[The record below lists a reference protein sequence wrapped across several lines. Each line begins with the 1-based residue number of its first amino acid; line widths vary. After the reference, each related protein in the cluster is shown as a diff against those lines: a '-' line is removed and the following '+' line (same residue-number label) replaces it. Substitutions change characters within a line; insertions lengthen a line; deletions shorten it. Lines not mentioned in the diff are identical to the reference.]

1 MASSSGGTQN
11 EAAGQLSAAGL
22 QDLPAETLIEI
33 FSGLDFDTFDNMLLV
48 SRRLHSVIHS
58 HWPLILPGIIEAEF
72 SPYKDLFDTFFNVDL
87 PDAMDCAG
95 LLSVCSTLDG
105 FRHLLGFCRAIR
117 RWEVE
122 FPRLRFASAP
132 EYSRS
137 LWPHEVG
144 RLRGALYVW
153 WRFARAFH
161 DPAPCEDNTP
171 EARRAFVR
179 QLSTTQLH
187 EVLDMWETVRKAVG
201 RRVCPSVSAVRGL
214 GVGDVFPLVTEK
226 VRC

>member
-1 MASSSGGTQN
+1 MTSSERKQN
-11 EAAGQLSAAGL
+11 EAAGQQQSAAQL

-48 SRRLHSVIHS
+48 SRRLNSVIHS
-58 HWPLILPGIIEAEF
+58 HWALILPGIIEAEF
-72 SPYKDLFDTFFNVDL
+72 SPVKDLFDTFFNVDL
-87 PDAMDCAG
+87 PYGMDCAQ

-105 FRHLLGFCRAIR
+105 FRHLLSFCRAIR
-117 RWEVE
+117 RWELE
-122 FPRLRFASAP
+122 FPRLRFASVP
-132 EYSRS
+132 QYSRS
-137 LWPHEVG
+137 LWPHEIG
-144 RLRGALYVW
+144 RLRAALYVW

-161 DPAPCEDNTP
+161 DPAPCEDNSS

-214 GVGDVFPLVTEK
+214 GVGDVSSAN
-226 VRC
+226 